1 MISED
6 AALRQARS
14 TTDEMDETVENA
26 GPSLE
31 QPLKG
36 AGSTEPSEKQAD
48 RDRDTA
54 AASAG
59 AGVERVE
66 SQAEPKQH
74 TNTSSTTSPA
84 NVSNTSNPDD
94 DLMTTVF
101 RFLSTATPG
110 TLGAIATGLGAVTY
124 FILGQVGLLL
134 IGALGGIAFYIHW
147 EASNPDFARAVHG
160 ETGIDVVTRLLG
172 EKHGLRSVEEDAMTT
187 EEEEAQYLAQS
198 FAGFQPATQEALTS
212 FVDAIIRDYVKWWY
226 SPIVPSDRSFPLSC
240 RKVMTSF
247 LVSIGNH
254 LGKKRPADSFLDF
267 LTNASSMVIVF
278 FSELSSAFADL
289 PPDSKMTAADA
300 VYNYLASHP
309 DSNLA
314 HLLSQRHQAS
324 KFKAVAEDLLGF
336 LERPTYDCDPA
347 RTFLR
352 EIMSGVILEMSLQS
366 CSKAEWINGWI
377 VYLLEAGEP
386 DFNQAIDV
394 GMQTANSAVFADV
407 DGNVGNIGLAK
418 APRTSSETDRSRR
431 RDSAQVHKKKLSK
444 ADEEM
449 ENAMEEMQRMN
460 KLILEEQVRRS
471 EESKDP
477 KSSMEAEAEASEKP
491 INAQQKS
498 ADELSIE
505 PGSSSKAQPTTPGA
519 PSPGFSEMLSP
530 EKNPWSEGRLSSE
543 AGRSTISSRTTES
556 PVPRSSPQHSHQ
568 ASFTKFEQLVP
579 PAQDD
584 SDLSDAEPNRQAP
597 LTLHNAKVTIYDDS
611 TNDKTRIRSKPSW
624 DYLIQIEPSSSHY
637 SGWMIARQ
645 YTDFEKLHEVLRR
658 IATISGITA
667 FTEQHKDLPSFKIH
681 TRESLRGELERYL
694 RDACWYK
701 ALAESEGMKR
711 FLDKDQGHTRQQ
723 SKSGFQAM
731 ESFGKNVFGVLA
743 SAPKGVAEGG
753 KVIAGGVTGVFGGIG
768 LSRKNTSSSFPETN
782 GEAKRSSVP
791 PPSRVDSSLSLN
803 GSRKARDSLDS
814 QRSSVISVQPG
825 KTPPMGRRPSLQIP
839 GEADA
844 ADMRLGRS
852 DRLDGPLSSP
862 RDSGPN
868 SRASSLAALR
878 SPLRSPST
886 LSLDALKLPP
896 PPDAMPDDWGSPESS
911 RMNRSQDNITS
922 QRTSLDMDQLGKKPS
937 RSTTSP
943 TSKPKRQYSDISEQ
957 ETRVAVEL
965 AFAIINEL
973 YTLSSAWNF
982 RRTLLAAAK
991 SFLLRPG
998 NPSLISIQKMIHES
1012 VIEAN
1017 SSDEGVA
1024 AHLRK
1029 MRENALPTEEE
1040 LKAWPPEPSMEEK
1053 EKLREKARR
1062 LLIQSGVPVAL
1073 SGVMGQ
1079 NATTEALGR
1088 IFDCLQ
1094 IEEVARG
1101 LLFGI
1106 MLQAVR
1112 VITH

>member
-6 AALRQARS
+6 ATLRPTHPA
-14 TTDEMDETVENA
+14 TDMMDDSVGNA
-26 GPSLE
+26 SPSLE
-31 QPLKG
+31 KPLGG
-36 AGSTEPSEKQAD
+36 AGAPEPSEKQAEEG
-48 RDRDTA
+48 RESA
-54 AASAG
+54 AAA
-59 AGVERVE
+59 AVEEVE
-66 SQAEPKQH
+66 PQTKDKQQ
-74 TNTSSTTSPA
+74 TSP
-84 NVSNTSNPDD
+84 SPTED
-94 DLMTTVF
+94 DLTTKVF

-124 FILGQVGLLL
+124 FILGQIGLLL

-147 EASNPDFARAVHG
+147 EAANPDFARAVHG
-160 ETGIDVVTRLLG
+160 ETGVDVVTRLLG
-172 EKHGLRSVEEDAMTT
+172 EKNGLRSVEEDMTVA
-187 EEEEAQYLAQS
+187 EEDEAQYLAQS

-212 FVDAIIRDYVKWWY
+212 FVDAIIRDYIKWWY

-240 RKVMTSF
+240 RKVMTTF

-278 FSELSSAFADL
+278 FSELSAAFADL

-314 HLLSQRHQAS
+314 HLLSQRHQTS

-352 EIMSGVILEMSLQS
+352 EIIAGVILEMSLQS

-418 APRTSSETDRSRR
+418 GPRTSSETDRSRR
-431 RDSAQVHKKKLSK
+431 RDSGQVHKKKLSK

-460 KLILEEQVRRS
+460 KMILEEQVRRS

-477 KSSMEAEAEASEKP
+477 ISSMEAEAEAPQRPVNDLPKTSHELGVEP
-491 INAQQKS
+491 KS
-498 ADELSIE
+498 T
-505 PGSSSKAQPTTPGA
+505 SKVLPTTPGA
-519 PSPGFSEMLSP
+519 PSPGFSEILSP
-530 EKNPWSEGRLSSE
+530 EKNPWSEGRLSSD
-543 AGRSTISSRTTES
+543 AGRSTKSSRTTES
-556 PVPRSSPQHSHQ
+556 PGPKSSPQHAHQ

-611 TNDKTRIRSKPSW
+611 TNDKSRIRSKPSW

-645 YTDFEKLHEVLRR
+645 YSDFEKLHEVIRR

-667 FTEQHKDLPSFKIH
+667 FTEQHKDLPGFKIH

-711 FLDKDQGHTRQQ
+711 FLDKDQGHTRQE
-723 SKSGFQAM
+723 SKSGFQAV

-753 KVIAGGVTGVFGGIG
+753 KVIAGGVTGVFGGMG
-768 LSRKNTSSSFPETN
+768 LSRKSTSTSLPEAN
-782 GEAKRSSVP
+782 GNAKRFSVP
-791 PPSRVDSSLSLN
+791 TPPRIDSNLSLN

-814 QRSSVISVQPG
+814 QRSVISVQPG
-825 KTPPMGRRPSLQIP
+825 KTPPMERRPSLQIP
-839 GEADA
+839 GESDVGDIRA
-844 ADMRLGRS
+844 GRS

-862 RDSGPN
+862 RDSRPN

-878 SPLRSPST
+878 SPLGSPST

-896 PPDAMPDDWGSPESS
+896 PPDAMPDDWGSPDSS
-911 RMNRSQDNITS
+911 RMTRSQDHIIS
-922 QRTSLDMDQLGKKPS
+922 QRTSLDMDQQGKKPS
-937 RSTTSP
+937 RGTTSP
-943 TSKPKRQYSDISEQ
+943 NSKPKRQYSDISEQ

-998 NPSLISIQKMIHES
+998 NPSLISIQKMIQES

-1017 SSDEGVA
+1017 SSDDGVA

-1029 MRENALPTEEE
+1029 LRENALPTEEE

-1112 VITH
+1112 IITH